1 MTELNFSGP
10 EPVPYAAPGGA
21 AGAQAR
27 GSVQCAVLR
36 DGSPQEAHEVGRL
49 VSFSDICR
57 RLCVASAEL
66 LPSVR
71 VQDAQLCCLVG
82 RQERCV

>member
-1 MTELNFSGP
+1 M
-10 EPVPYAAPGGA
+10 
-21 AGAQAR
+21 
-27 GSVQCAVLR
+27 QCAVLR

-57 RLCVASAEL
+57 RLCVASVEL